1 VTNKIQGFYY
11 VESQNHVYECRL
23 RGLLKR
29 NDRKENC
36 VVGDIVEF
44 SSEGTIDNI
53 YLRKNLLER
62 PLVANI
68 DYIIIQFACKNPEI
82 DYDKLNILLL
92 NSFYY
97 NITPVVVI
105 NKIDLITEEE
115 SKILKE
121 NLKFLENINIECF
134 FISRN
139 KNIGIEEI
147 KTFLNGHISAFSGP
161 SGVGKSSIINILQDT
176 VKMET
181 GEISIRLNRG
191 KHTTKGTKLIKFG
204 ENGYIIETPGF
215 SSIELPDIENK
226 EKFASLFPEF
236 TKIEKSCKFLNCRH
250 VNEPGCIV
258 KQMVEDGEI
267 PPSRYEFYLKNYK
280 KLCDTRWNKYE
291 K

>member
-1 VTNKIQGFYY
+1 M
-11 VESQNHVYECRL
+11 
-23 RGLLKR
+23 KR
-29 NDRKENC
+29 SDRKKNC

-68 DYIIIQFACKNPEI
+68 DYILIQFACKNPDI

-97 NITPVVVI
+97 NIIPVVVI

-115 SKILKE
+115 SKVLKE
-121 NLKFLENINIECF
+121 NLKFLEDINIECF

-139 KNIGIEEI
+139 KNIGIDKI
-147 KTFLNGHISAFSGP
+147 KNFLNGHISAFSGP
-161 SGVGKSSIINILQDT
+161 SGVGKSSIINILQDD

-181 GEISIRLNRG
+181 GEISIKLKIG
-191 KHTTKGTKLIKFG
+191 KHTTKGAKLIKFG
-204 ENGYIIETPGF
+204 DNGYIIDTPGF

-226 EKFASLFPEF
+226 EKFINLFPEF
-236 TKIEKSCKFLNCRH
+236 TKVEKSCKFLNCRH
-250 VNEPGCIV
+250 VNEPGCII
-258 KQMVEDGEI
+258 KQMVEEGKI
-267 PPSRYEFYLKNYK
+267 APTRYEFYLKNYK
-280 KLCDTRWNKYE
+280 KLSDTRWSKYE